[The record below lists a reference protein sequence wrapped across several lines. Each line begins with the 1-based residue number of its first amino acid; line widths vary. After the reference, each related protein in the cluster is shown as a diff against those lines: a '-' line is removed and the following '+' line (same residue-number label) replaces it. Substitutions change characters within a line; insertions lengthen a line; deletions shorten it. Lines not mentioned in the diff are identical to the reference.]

1 VQQVNRFRPDAVLAS
16 DPQGVPTVPACRHLL
31 LCAIV
36 AINAALMIPS
46 SGRAANPQAGVP
58 DFSQVEALMQQAVS
72 AVPLSGATLLLVQDE
87 TDVLALYY
95 GTHTPATRLSIASA
109 SKWLSA
115 ATVAS
120 LVDSGELDWNTTLG
134 SLLPNAPLDKHPI
147 TLRQLF
153 SHTSGIPAR
162 DLGCLR
168 DQSVSLGQ
176 CAEQILT
183 ALLIAAP
190 GTCFSYGGNSMQV
203 AGRMA
208 ELASGLS
215 WDALF
220 RTRISQPLGLSDTDY
235 AVGSTSSGYVEV
247 PNPHIGG
254 GARSSARDLIR
265 IAQLYLQDGRLGS
278 TQVLQP
284 ATVAYMRGDQTD
296 GAPYINNPDP
306 RSYGYGIGTWR
317 NRLDGQGGL
326 FEASSAGAGGTWP
339 WLDRQAG
346 VAGVFFVDSTLVS
359 VQPYVRRLTPAVRTA
374 LGADAPLFGD
384 GIEGAAMRQ
393 GCG

>member
-1 VQQVNRFRPDAVLAS
+1 MPAFSIVLR
-16 DPQGVPTVPACRHLL
+16 CLL
-31 LCAIV
+31 ATFT
-36 AINAALMIPS
+36 AALIASPS
-46 SGRAANPQAGVP
+46 TKAAMLQAGSP
-58 DFSQVEALMQQAVS
+58 DFSQVQALMEQAVG

-87 TDVLALYY
+87 TEVLALYY
-95 GTHTPATRLSIASA
+95 GTHTPSTRISIASA

-120 LVDSGELDWNTTLG
+120 LVDSGELSWNTTVG
-134 SLLPNAPLDKHPI
+134 SLLPNAPVDKRQI

-168 DQSVSLGQ
+168 NQNVSLAQ
-176 CAEQILT
+176 CADQILT
-183 ALLIAAP
+183 APLIAAP

-203 AGRMA
+203 AGRLA

-220 RTRISQPLGLSDTDY
+220 RARIVQPLGLGDTDY
-235 AVGSTSSGYVEV
+235 PVGSALPGYVDV

-265 IAQLYLQDGRLGS
+265 IAQLYLQDGRYADL
-278 TQVLQP
+278 QVLQP
-284 ATVAYMRGDQTD
+284 ATVAFMRADQT
-296 GAPYINNPDP
+296 GGVPYINNPDP
-306 RSYGYGIGTWR
+306 RSFGYGIGTWR
-317 NRLDGQGGL
+317 NRLDGQGAI
-326 FEASSAGAGGTWP
+326 FEASSAGACGTWP
-339 WLDRQAG
+339 WLDTSAG
-346 VAGVFFVDSTLVS
+346 VAGVFFVDSNLVS

-374 LGADAPLFGD
+374 LGEGGPLFGD
-384 GIEGAAMRQ
+384 GFEGAAMRQ

>member
-1 VQQVNRFRPDAVLAS
+1 MPAYTVLLRCLS
-16 DPQGVPTVPACRHLL
+16 
-31 LCAIV
+31 
-36 AINAALMIPS
+36 AALT
-46 SGRAANPQAGVP
+46 AALIASPNSQAATPQAGSP
-58 DFSQVEALMQQAVS
+58 DFSQVQALMQQAVD
-72 AVPLSGATLLLVQDE
+72 AVPLSGATLLLAKDE
-87 TDVLALYY
+87 TEVLALYF
-95 GTHTPATRLSIASA
+95 GTHTPSTRLSIASA

-134 SLLPNAPLDKHPI
+134 SLLPNAPVDKRPI

-168 DQSVSLGQ
+168 DQSISLAQ
-176 CAEQILT
+176 CAEQIL
-183 ALLIAAP
+183 AAPLIAAP

-220 RTRISQPLGLSDTDY
+220 RTRIAQPLGLSDTDY
-235 AVGSTSSGYVEV
+235 AVGSTSPGYVDV

-265 IAQLYLQDGRLGS
+265 IAQLYLQDGRYEGV
-278 TQVLQP
+278 QVLQP
-284 ATVAYMRGDQTD
+284 ATVDFMRDDQTG

-317 NRLDGQGGL
+317 NRLDGQGAI

-339 WLDRQAG
+339 WLDTHAG
-346 VAGVFFVDSTLVS
+346 VAGVFFVDSSLVS

-374 LGADAPLFGD
+374 LGENAPLFSD